1 MMQRFFVL
9 PTQVK
14 EGKVHITGNDVNHIK
29 QVLRMKIGEQLEV
42 CDSSG
47 KIYLCVIKSYDLKEV
62 VLQIEKEWKND
73 TELLS
78 KIYLFQ
84 GLPKGDKME
93 FIIQKAVELGV
104 YEIIPM
110 KTSRA
115 VVKLDVKKAEK
126 KAMRWNGISE
136 SAAKQSGRGL
146 IPRVKEVMPMKEAL
160 AYAKAL
166 DILLIPYELAA
177 DMAESKAII
186 KKMQVGRSIGIFIG
200 PEGGFEQEEVALAVS
215 YGARMITLGKRI
227 LRTETAAMAML
238 AILMYEME

>member
-1 MMQRFFVL
+1 MQRFFVL